1 MSTTAVPERVDTG
14 SGLKNWRIADG
25 KIRSGREVDGSLE
38 ERSQILGKL
47 LRIGTHEGVGNDG
60 KGYSYLE
67 AELEANGDHFRVRTS
82 LESAVASSM
91 FGHALL
97 GTALGDIIVVDA
109 RKSDTPT
116 PRGSFVTFVNVSIYN
131 PETGKAIQI
140 RKADL
145 PEIPGETSADRIPY
159 IIDLLK
165 EHPAWALRPVK
176 DEAEGNGKPTAR
188 QRFEQFV
195 SGKDWP
201 AVDDMLEAYLTVA
214 GEIGGRKYTA
224 IADVPDVVWN
234 QMRAA
239 ADELDEV
246 PEILR
251 PKETAKANPF
261 GKGKAKTEPAAK
273 AAAKGGKNADGDF
286 DPFESE

>member
-1 MSTTAVPERVDTG
+1 MSTTAVPDRVDTG

-38 ERSQILGKL
+38 ERSQILGRL
-47 LRIGTHEGVGNDG
+47 LRIGTHEGVGTNDG
-60 KGYSYLE
+60 KPYAYLE
-67 AELEANGDHFRVRTS
+67 AELEANGEHFRVRTS

-97 GTALGDIIVVDA
+97 GTALGDIIVIDA

-145 PEIPGETSADRIPY
+145 PEIPGESSADRIPY
-159 IIDLLK
+159 ILDLLK

-176 DEAEGNGKPTAR
+176 DEGEGGSAKPTAR
-188 QRFEQFV
+188 ERFEKFV

-201 AVDDMLEAYLTVA
+201 AVDDMLDAYLTVA
-214 GEIGGRKYTA
+214 SDIGGRKYTA

-239 ADELDEV
+239 AEELDEV

-261 GKGKAKTEPAAK
+261 GKGKAEPK
-273 AAAKGGKNADGDF
+273 AAAKPAAKTADKEY
-286 DPFESE
+286 DPFEGE